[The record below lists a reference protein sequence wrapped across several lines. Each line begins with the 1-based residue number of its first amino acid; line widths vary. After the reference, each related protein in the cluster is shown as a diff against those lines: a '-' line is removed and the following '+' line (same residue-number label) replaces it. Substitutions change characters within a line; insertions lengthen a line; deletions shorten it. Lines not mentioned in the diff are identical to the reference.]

1 MIILLLLESFCAI
14 LGNILP
20 ILSKFG
26 KGGFGKIWVILEI
39 FSFFMIDRDNV
50 NKLYDSAT
58 YGNILCNFGD
68 ILAILLIF
76 GEVYISDL
84 KKNLVI
90 LEISLHTLVV

>member
-1 MIILLLLESFCAI
+1 
-14 LGNILP
+14 
-20 ILSKFG
+20 
-26 KGGFGKIWVILEI
+26 
-39 FSFFMIDRDNV
+39 MIDRDNV

-58 YGNILCNFGD
+58 YGNILWNFGD